1 MNGEEEDRFVQV
13 FGECSSLLPEFLA
26 AAEEQVCNGIEVD
39 KLRRNSSKKRK
50 NEDVDMLSDD
60 KEEEEPTRKQP
71 HVDNDDA
78 EQPTDDEDSQVP
90 EAYYHNANAEQEV
103 APDLHSWRQ
112 QSNYNYT

>member
-1 MNGEEEDRFVQV
+1 MNILNGEEDDRFVQV

-60 KEEEEPTRKQP
+60 EEEMPARKQP
-71 HVDNDDA
+71 HVDYDGA
-78 EQPTDDEDSQVP
+78 EQPTDDEDS
-90 EAYYHNANAEQEV
+90 
-103 APDLHSWRQ
+103 
-112 QSNYNYT
+112 